1 MPPGHNGKN
10 LSEVAFPLKKQPQII
25 IPNQI
30 FFRQSVKNWMVFS
43 ALKKYLVEGDNVWK
57 IWSRNGFLVVVSVLN
72 WKKSCQTKKGN
83 ICWPIWK
90 VWKFKLCRS
99 SPSVCIFFPI
109 SEFSYF
115 VIKFLYVSDFFSLR
129 LHMEFGSVVTDLA
142 GSFVP
147 IFGC

>member
-43 ALKKYLVEGDNVWK
+43 ALKKYLVEGGNVWK
-57 IWSRNGFLVVVSVLN
+57 IWNRNGFLVVVSVLN

-99 SPSVCIFFPI
+99 SPSVCIFF
-109 SEFSYF
+109 SYF
-115 VIKFLYVSDFFSLR
+115 RIFLFRHQIFICIRFFFHCDFIWN
-129 LHMEFGSVVTDLA
+129 LA
-142 GSFVP
+142 LL
-147 IFGC
+147 